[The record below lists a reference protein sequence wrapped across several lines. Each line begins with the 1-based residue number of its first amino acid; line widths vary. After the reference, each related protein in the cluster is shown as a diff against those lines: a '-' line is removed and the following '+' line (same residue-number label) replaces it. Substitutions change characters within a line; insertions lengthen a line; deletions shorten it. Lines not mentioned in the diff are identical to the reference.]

1 MLQEVIDF
9 LRDAP
14 AFFVATMDGSQPR
27 VRPFTLVMEYN
38 GLLCFAT
45 SNQKAVHRQLQT
57 NPYCEICAL
66 SPSGEWIRVEGKAM
80 FLTDHRAKEKVF
92 AVMPELIPLYHDADN
107 PVLQV
112 FALTEAKATV
122 YGMTPGGIG
131 AQRTITL

>member
-9 LRDAP
+9 LRSAP
-14 AFFVATMDGSQPR
+14 AFFIATMDGPHPR
-27 VRPFTLVMEYN
+27 VRPFTFVMEYN

-45 SNQKAVHRQLQT
+45 SNQKAVHRQLQA
-57 NPYCEICAL
+57 NPHCEICAL

-92 AVMPELIPLYHDADN
+92 EVMPDLIPLYHDADN

-112 FALTEAKATV
+112 FTLTEAKATV
-122 YGMTPGGIG
+122 YGMTTEDVG
-131 AQRTITL
+131 AQRTIDL